1 MVVWVFAAPP
11 TWCRRHLCGVGWL
24 RDPNGSYDV
33 AFFLAAG
40 LGVVAAGLCGSIS
53 RRTLPVTGAAPVGA
67 PEPVCL
73 RFLPD
78 QTPSRVSHD
87 EMHVTYL

>member
-1 MVVWVFAAPP
+1 M
-11 TWCRRHLCGVGWL
+11 GWL

-53 RRTLPVTGAAPVGA
+53 RRTLPVTGGSPGRRPRTGVLTISAG
-67 PEPVCL
+67 
-73 RFLPD
+73 PD
-78 QTPSRVSHD
+78 AIPRLT
-87 EMHVTYL
+87 